1 MMFFSKGFFIV
12 TGSNLIRTG
21 ENYRVGVYSND
32 CKKEELLIRVKS
44 NNDKNESTDFQ
55 KIMLNGNESHTVD
68 FDVGI
73 KI

>member
-1 MMFFSKGFFIV
+1 MFFSKGFFIV

-21 ENYRVGVYSND
+21 ENYRVGVYSNE
-32 CKKEELLIRVKS
+32 CKKEELQIRVKS
-44 NNDKNESTDFQ
+44 NNDKNASTDFQ
-55 KIMLNGNESHTVD
+55 KVMLNGNESYTID